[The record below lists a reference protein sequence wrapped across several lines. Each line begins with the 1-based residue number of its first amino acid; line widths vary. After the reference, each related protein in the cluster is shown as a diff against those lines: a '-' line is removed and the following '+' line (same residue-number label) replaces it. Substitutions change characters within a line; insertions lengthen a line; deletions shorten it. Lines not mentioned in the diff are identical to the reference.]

1 MREPGVFSFLRGLW
15 RILADRP
22 RVPRS
27 QQDNALLR
35 EVLARRSVRRFADRP
50 VPDDVLTAVLEAG
63 RVAPSTVNLQT
74 WSFVHFDADRWRD
87 LFASPLPFGGR
98 RAIVVLADVH
108 RVGRVPLGF
117 PDVPLCAYTVAVMN
131 ASLAAMNMTIAA
143 EALGLGSV
151 MLSETG
157 RTGFYDARH
166 LVQTLQAPPGVWPL
180 MTLVLGYPATGRPPM
195 PPRLPLDAVA
205 FTGAYRET
213 PQPVLDAWHEAMLAG
228 YRASS
233 GGRPF
238 ASQVDHYNRRLREAE
253 ADLRAMVLG
262 GPDRP
267 PQRSGQD

>member
-1 MREPGVFSFLRGLW
+1 MREPGVIGFLRGLW

-22 RVPRS
+22 RVPPSLRA
-27 QQDNALLR
+27 NAALR
-35 EVLARRSVRRFADRP
+35 GVLDRRSIRRFAERP
-50 VPDDVLTAVLEAG
+50 VPDDVLAAVLEAG

-74 WSFVHFDADRWRD
+74 WSFAHFDADGWRD
-87 LFASPLPFGGR
+87 RFGSPLPFGGQ
-98 RAIVVLADVH
+98 RAIIVLADVH

-131 ASLAAMNMTIAA
+131 ASLAAMNMTVAA
-143 EALGLGSV
+143 EMLGLGSV

-166 LVQTLQAPPGVWPL
+166 LVDILQAPRGVWPL
-180 MTLVLGYPATGRPPM
+180 MTVVLGYPATGRPPM
-195 PPRLPLDAVA
+195 PPRLPLAAVA
-205 FTGAYRET
+205 FTGRYREA

-233 GGRPF
+233 GGRPV
-238 ASQVDHYNRRLREAE
+238 AGQIAYYNRRLREAE

-262 GPDRP
+262 EGAGPFTGEP
-267 PQRSGQD
+267 G